1 MQDKLK
7 AEALRESRKAL
18 DLMARSVLTAAEQ
31 QAVVDDCVTNFD
43 KYVNP
48 GILEYRKSVSSDY
61 TSVEWRDEGSVFYD
75 IHGKEFIDCLGG
87 FGIYMLG
94 HRHPTVV
101 KAVRDQ
107 LEHQALHSQELLDP
121 MRGYLSHLLAMVT
134 PGDLRYSFFCNSGT
148 EANEGAMKIAKLYAR
163 RKKADHTLGMIS
175 TTRGFHGKSFGS
187 LSVSGKG
194 EFREPFYPLMSGV
207 RFVPYGDADALD
219 KQLGICD
226 AVGFDI
232 AAFIVEPVQ
241 GEAGAIIPPA
251 DYFPKVREIC
261 DKWGILLIAD
271 EVQTGMGR
279 TGKLWGMDHSGVA
292 PDIMTMGKALGGA
305 VIPIGNFIATED
317 VFSTMYDNPY
327 IHTTTFG
334 GNPMA
339 TAAAIGAMHATLEED
354 IPGQAAEKGAYL
366 KGKLTEM
373 AGVYDDLFEEIRGVG
388 VIIGMQFKNSD
399 IGYAVSQGL
408 FGRGVLIGGTLF
420 NSLTLRMQPPAIIT
434 YEQMDT
440 VLERLEA
447 TLADVRKL
455 AAQGRAGRALRRA
468 PSRRRARR
476 RPLRTQRGPGRPQA
490 PRPSSFVTARRR
502 RRPSGAARRRDHQSE
517 KPVLYQGLLGALLG
531 ALLPLLGLGLLV
543 DARPHLVGDP
553 DDLGLLLVG
562 QDRDIAHMLF
572 GTIEVRGGGVPETP
586 VVGEAPGDVA
596 DIDLLVVVLAE
607 VGDREQV
614 LDVDEVLV
622 VDLPDLQLLQK
633 DIGQR
638 HAPGIGLQTAVVVD
652 FVAVVE
658 LVDEDVDHG
667 DRTAEIDVAA
677 VTAQGHGL
685 QVALVPHRLHELREM
700 LARLA
705 IGREVDVGE
714 VAVAEALELGVQ
726 VDLLREIVVKRQR
739 AHHAHDDALRLRGLG
754 DALPLGEE
762 HLRLG
767 ILVERDVFG
776 QDELTHLS
784 PPFGI
789 GVSSEVCS
797 LRPGHPDVKT

>member
-7 AEALRESRKAL
+7 DEALRESRKAL
-18 DLMARSVLTAAEQ
+18 DLMARSVLSAAEQ
-31 QAVVDDCVTNFD
+31 QAVVDDCVTNFE

-134 PGDLRYSFFCNSGT
+134 PGGLRYSFFCNSGT
-148 EANEGAMKIAKLYAR
+148 EANEGAMKLAKLWAR
-163 RKKADHTLGMIS
+163 RKKANHTLGIIS

-207 RFVPYGDADALD
+207 RFVPYGDADSLD
-219 KQLGICD
+219 KQLAICD

-232 AAFIVEPVQ
+232 AAFIVEPIQ
-241 GEAGAIIPPA
+241 GEAGVNIPPD

-279 TGKLWGMDHSGVA
+279 TGKLWGMEHSGVA

-317 VFSTMYDNPY
+317 VFSTMYENPY

-366 KGKLTEM
+366 KDKLSEM
-373 AGVYDDLFEEIRGVG
+373 AAVYDDLFEEIRGVG
-388 VIIGMQFKNSD
+388 VIIGMQFRDSD

-408 FGRGVLIGGTLF
+408 FSRGVLIGGTLF
-420 NSLTLRMQPPAIIT
+420 NSLTLRMQPPAVIT
-434 YEQMDT
+434 YEQMDK
-440 VLERLEA
+440 VLERLDA
-447 TLADVRKL
+447 TLADVC
-455 AAQGRAGRALRRA
+455 ARAGR
-468 PSRRRARR
+468 
-476 RPLRTQRGPGRPQA
+476 
-490 PRPSSFVTARRR
+490 
-502 RRPSGAARRRDHQSE
+502 
-517 KPVLYQGLLGALLG
+517 
-531 ALLPLLGLGLLV
+531 
-543 DARPHLVGDP
+543 
-553 DDLGLLLVG
+553 
-562 QDRDIAHMLF
+562 
-572 GTIEVRGGGVPETP
+572 
-586 VVGEAPGDVA
+586 GELVA
-596 DIDLLVVVLAE
+596 D
-607 VGDREQV
+607 
-614 LDVDEVLV
+614 
-622 VDLPDLQLLQK
+622 
-633 DIGQR
+633 
-638 HAPGIGLQTAVVVD
+638 
-652 FVAVVE
+652 
-658 LVDEDVDHG
+658 
-667 DRTAEIDVAA
+667 
-677 VTAQGHGL
+677 
-685 QVALVPHRLHELREM
+685 
-700 LARLA
+700 
-705 IGREVDVGE
+705 
-714 VAVAEALELGVQ
+714 
-726 VDLLREIVVKRQR
+726 
-739 AHHAHDDALRLRGLG
+739 
-754 DALPLGEE
+754 
-762 HLRLG
+762 
-767 ILVERDVFG
+767 
-776 QDELTHLS
+776 
-784 PPFGI
+784 
-789 GVSSEVCS
+789 
-797 LRPGHPDVKT
+797 